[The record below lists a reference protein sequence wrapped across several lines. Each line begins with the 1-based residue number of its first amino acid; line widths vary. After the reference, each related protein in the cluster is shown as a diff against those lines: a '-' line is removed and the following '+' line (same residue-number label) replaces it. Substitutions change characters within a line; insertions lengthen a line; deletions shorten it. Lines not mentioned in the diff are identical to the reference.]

1 MTTIGESKKTI
12 VADEQIV
19 ELYWIRDE
27 KAIQLTDK
35 KYGKFLYR
43 IAYNIL
49 HDRLD
54 CEECQN
60 DTYNAIWHSI
70 PRTNPRYFR
79 CLYQKL

>member
-60 DTYNAIWHSI
+60 DTYIVLKGGFSI
-70 PRTNPRYFR
+70 TEE
-79 CLYQKL
+79 L